1 MTEIYVM
8 DSFALLAHFEDE
20 PGGERVRE
28 ILKKGKEG
36 SAKVYLSI
44 INWGE
49 VYYQTYRRRGA
60 RKAEEIELVMDQL
73 PLHISPADR
82 EITAKASRL
91 KAKYPV
97 AYADC
102 FAAGLAQQKSAKV
115 VTGDPEFEKL
125 EKEVAIEWIVARQP

>member
-1 MTEIYVM
+1 MAKTYVM
-8 DSFALLAHFEDE
+8 DSFALIAHFEDE
-20 PGGERVRE
+20 PGGEKVRE

-36 SAKVYLSI
+36 STKIYLSI

-49 VYYQTYRRRGA
+49 VYYQTYRERGVQ
-60 RKAEEIELVMDQL
+60 KAEEIASIMDQL
-73 PLHISPADR
+73 PLHISFIDR
-82 EITAKASRL
+82 ELTIKASRL

-102 FAAGLAQQKSAKV
+102 FAGALAQQRGAEV

-125 EKEVAIEWIVARQP
+125 EKEVAIEWITAR